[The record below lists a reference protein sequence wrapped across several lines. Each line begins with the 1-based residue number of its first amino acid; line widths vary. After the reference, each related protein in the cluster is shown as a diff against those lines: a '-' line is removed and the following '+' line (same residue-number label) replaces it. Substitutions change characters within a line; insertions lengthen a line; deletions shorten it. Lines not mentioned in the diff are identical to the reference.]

1 MIPLSYAQRRLWFM
15 GELTGPSATYN
26 IPVVLRLTGTLSP
39 AALEAAL
46 RDVIDRHEVLRTV
59 FPAVDGEPRQR
70 VLPTEL
76 AAFELATAEPA
87 GEAELAEAVARV
99 LGHPFDLHEEIPIR
113 ATLLTVAPE
122 DHVLAVVVHH
132 IAGDGWSL
140 EPLARDIATAYTAR
154 LADRAPEWE
163 PLPVQYADYT
173 FWQRELLGDDQDP
186 ESLLTEQLGYW
197 RQALA
202 GVPEE
207 LALPYDR
214 PRPATASNRGE
225 AVELLVP
232 AELHAKLAELA
243 KQQRVTMYMVLQTAL
258 AVLLSRLGGG
268 RDIPIGTPIAG
279 RTDEDLNEL
288 VGFFVNTLVMRTDLT
303 GDPSLAEVLDRV
315 RETGLGAF
323 EHQDVPFERLV
334 EDLAPVR
341 SLARHPLFQVM
352 LSLQNNAQA
361 TLELPGVTVR
371 PLAAQTASARFD
383 LSFEVGENLDPAGR
397 PAGLAVRAT
406 YAADLFDRATV
417 EAVAQRLVRVL
428 TALAQEP
435 ATRVSA
441 VRVLDDAEQ
450 VRILEEWNDT
460 AVEVAPAHL
469 PALFAAQVARTPDAV
484 AVVAEGQRLSYAELD
499 ARANRLARLLRER
512 GVGPESLVAVCLGRS
527 AELVVALLAVLKSG
541 AAYVPVDPEYPADR
555 IAYML
560 DDARPVALIT
570 TGDLAAGP
578 PSTAG
583 LPGTAGAPGPL
594 PRILLDETDL
604 DSYDGSALPCPEL
617 LPTHPAYVIYT
628 SGSTGRPKGVLIE
641 HRALV
646 NYVVRC
652 HRAYPTLTGST
663 LLHASISFDAGVTG
677 LYGALTCGG
686 RVVVAALDERLPALL
701 AGERLTFLKGTPSHL
716 AFMDALPEECAPT
729 GQLMVG
735 GEAVRAEAIRAW
747 SARHPG
753 VAIVNHYGPT
763 EATVGCTDFPVD
775 PRTVT
780 DTAVVP
786 MGRPMWN
793 TRAYVLDDTLRPV
806 PPGVAGELYIAGAQL
821 ARGYLGR
828 PGLTAERFVAC
839 PYGAP
844 GERMYRTGDVVRW
857 TADGNLQF
865 LGRADEQVKIRGFRI
880 ELGEVEAAVADCPGL
895 ARAVVVARE
904 DMPGD
909 KRLVAYVVPA
919 PGAEN
924 TKKLPALVRATVGAR
939 LPDYMVPSAVVVLDA
954 LPLTSNGKLDRRA
967 LPAPDYGVTAAGRAA
982 RTEQEELLC
991 GVFSEVLGVAAVG
1004 PEDDFFASGG
1014 HSLLAVRL
1022 ISRIR
1027 SVLGIELSLRTLF
1040 EAPTPAALA
1049 RHLDPGALVR
1059 PPVVAAGERPE
1070 RVPLSFAQ
1078 QRLWFL
1084 AQLDGP
1090 SATYNIP
1097 VALRLTGE
1105 LDRAALHA
1113 ALLDLIGR
1121 HEVLRT
1127 VFPAHSGNPHQQVL
1141 PADLD
1146 RLGFGLTVADT
1157 TEAELAEAVART
1169 AGHAFDLSAEIPVRA
1184 WLFALAPQEHV
1195 LVVTVH
1201 HIAGDGWSM
1210 APLGRDLSAAY
1221 AARVNGRA
1229 PEWAPLPVQ
1238 YADYTLWQREL
1249 LGGEE
1254 SRSDLLEQQLA
1265 HWRRE
1270 LAEVPEELALPFDR
1284 PRPAVASH
1292 RGGSV
1297 DLAVPAEL
1305 HALLAEVARS
1315 QGATMFM
1322 VLQAAL
1328 GVLLSRLGAGE
1339 DVPIG
1344 TPVAGRT
1351 D

>member
-1 MIPLSYAQRRLWFM
+1 M
-15 GELTGPSATYN
+15 
-26 IPVVLRLTGTLSP
+26 
-39 AALEAAL
+39 
-46 RDVIDRHEVLRTV
+46 
-59 FPAVDGEPRQR
+59 
-70 VLPTEL
+70 
-76 AAFELATAEPA
+76 
-87 GEAELAEAVARV
+87 
-99 LGHPFDLHEEIPIR
+99 
-113 ATLLTVAPE
+113 
-122 DHVLAVVVHH
+122 
-132 IAGDGWSL
+132 
-140 EPLARDIATAYTAR
+140 
-154 LADRAPEWE
+154 
-163 PLPVQYADYT
+163 
-173 FWQRELLGDDQDP
+173 
-186 ESLLTEQLGYW
+186 
-197 RQALA
+197 
-202 GVPEE
+202 
-207 LALPYDR
+207 
-214 PRPATASNRGE
+214 
-225 AVELLVP
+225 
-232 AELHAKLAELA
+232 
-243 KQQRVTMYMVLQTAL
+243 
-258 AVLLSRLGGG
+258 
-268 RDIPIGTPIAG
+268 
-279 RTDEDLNEL
+279 
-288 VGFFVNTLVMRTDLT
+288 
-303 GDPSLAEVLDRV
+303 
-315 RETGLGAF
+315 
-323 EHQDVPFERLV
+323 
-334 EDLAPVR
+334 
-341 SLARHPLFQVM
+341 
-352 LSLQNNAQA
+352 
-361 TLELPGVTVR
+361 
-371 PLAAQTASARFD
+371 
-383 LSFEVGENLDPAGR
+383 
-397 PAGLAVRAT
+397 
-406 YAADLFDRATV
+406 
-417 EAVAQRLVRVL
+417 
-428 TALAQEP
+428 
-435 ATRVSA
+435 
-441 VRVLDDAEQ
+441 
-450 VRILEEWNDT
+450 
-460 AVEVAPAHL
+460 
-469 PALFAAQVARTPDAV
+469 
-484 AVVAEGQRLSYAELD
+484 VAEGQRLTYAELD

-527 AELVVALLAVLKSG
+527 ADLVVALLAVLKSG

-560 DDARPVALIT
+560 DDAGPVAVVT
-570 TGDLAAGP
+570 TGDLAAG
-578 PSTAG
+578 
-583 LPGTAGAPGPL
+583 LPGSAGDRGPL

-604 DSYDGSALPCPEL
+604 DAYDGSALPCPEL
-617 LPTHPAYVIYT
+617 LPAHPAYVIYT

-652 HRAYPTLTGST
+652 HRAYPTLSGST

-775 PRTVT
+775 PRAVG
-780 DTAVVP
+780 DAAVVP

-806 PPGVAGELYIAGAQL
+806 PSGVVGELYIAGAQL

-828 PGLTAERFVAC
+828 HGLTAERFVAC
-839 PYGAP
+839 PYGEP
-844 GERMYRTGDVVRW
+844 GRRMYRTGDVVRW
-857 TADGNLQF
+857 TADGDLQF

-904 DMPGD
+904 DVPGD

-919 PGAEN
+919 PGTGGAG
-924 TKKLPALVRATVGAR
+924 LPALVRTTVGAR
-939 LPDYMVPSAVVVLDA
+939 LPDYMVPSAVVALDA

-967 LPAPDYGVTAAGRAA
+967 LPVPDYGVASAGRGA

-991 GVFSEVLGVAAVG
+991 GVFSEVLGVPAVG
-1004 PEDDFFASGG
+1004 PEDDFFVSGG

-1059 PPVVAAGERPE
+1059 PPVVAAGQRPG

-1078 QRLWFL
+1078 QRLWFFS
-1084 AQLDGP
+1084 QLEGP

-1097 VALRLTGE
+1097 VALRLTGD
-1105 LDRAALHA
+1105 LDRVALDAALF
-1113 ALLDLIGR
+1113 DLIGR

-1127 VFPAHSGNPHQQVL
+1127 VFPAHGTGAHQQVL
-1141 PADLD
+1141 PVDRAALD
-1146 RLGFGLTVADT
+1146 RLGFGLTVTDT
-1157 TEAELAEAVART
+1157 TEAELAEAVARA
-1169 AGHAFDLSAEIPVRA
+1169 AGHAFDLSAEVPVRA
-1184 WLFALAPQEHV
+1184 SLFVLAPQEHV

-1221 AARVNGRA
+1221 AARVAGGA
-1229 PEWAPLPVQ
+1229 PGWAPLPVQ
-1238 YADYTLWQREL
+1238 YADYTLWQRGL
-1249 LGGEE
+1249 LGGEGSQSE
-1254 SRSDLLEQQLA
+1254 LLEQQLKY
-1265 HWRRE
+1265 WRQE
-1270 LAEVPEELALPFDR
+1270 LAGSPEELALPFDR
-1284 PRPAVASH
+1284 SRPAVASH

-1297 DLAVPAEL
+1297 DLAVPADL
-1305 HALLAEVARS
+1305 HARLADLARE

-1339 DVPIG
+1339 DVPVG

-1351 D
+1351 DEALDELVGFFVNTLVVRT

>member
-26 IPVVLRLTGTLSP
+26 IPVVLRLTGVLSP

-46 RDVIDRHEVLRTV
+46 RDVVDRHEVLRTV

-70 VLPTEL
+70 VLPVERAGFAL
-76 AAFELATAEPA
+76 VTAEAA
-87 GEAELAEAVARV
+87 GEAELAGEVARV

-113 ATLLTVAPE
+113 ATLFAVAPE
-122 DHVLAVVVHH
+122 EHVLAVVVHH

-154 LADRAPEWE
+154 LADRAPDWE

-186 ESLLTEQLGYW
+186 ESLLSEQLDYW
-197 RQALA
+197 RTALS

-232 AELHAKLAELA
+232 AELHCKLAELA
-243 KQQRVTMYMVLQTAL
+243 KQRQVTMYMVLHAAL

-268 RDIPIGTPIAG
+268 PDIPIGTPIAG
-279 RTDEDLNEL
+279 RTDEDLNDL

-315 RETGLGAF
+315 RETGLSAF

-361 TLELPGVTVR
+361 VLDLPGVTVR
-371 PLAAQTASARFD
+371 PMATQSASARFD
-383 LSFEVGENLDPAGR
+383 LSFEVGEDLDPAGG
-397 PAGLAVRAT
+397 PAGLSVRAT
-406 YAADLFDRATV
+406 YAADLFDRSTV
-417 EAVAQRLVRVL
+417 EAVTRRLVRVL
-428 TALAQEP
+428 TALAEEP

-441 VRVLDDAEQ
+441 VRVLDDAERA
-450 VRILEEWNDT
+450 RILEQWNDT
-460 AVEVAPAHL
+460 AVEVAPTHL

-527 AELVVALLAVLKSG
+527 ADLVVALLAVLKSG

-560 DDARPVALIT
+560 DDAGPVAVVT
-570 TGDLAAGP
+570 TGELA
-578 PSTAG
+578 AG
-583 LPGTAGAPGPL
+583 LPGSTGDRGPL

-604 DSYDGSALPCPEL
+604 DAYDGSALPCPEL
-617 LPTHPAYVIYT
+617 LPAHPAYVIYT

-652 HRAYPTLTGST
+652 HRAYPTLSGST

-716 AFMDALPEECAPT
+716 AFMDALPEECAPI

-775 PRTVT
+775 PRAVG
-780 DTAVVP
+780 DAAVVP

-828 PGLTAERFVAC
+828 HGLTAERFVAC
-839 PYGAP
+839 PYGEP

-857 TADGNLQF
+857 TASGELEF

-880 ELGEVEAAVADCPGL
+880 ELGEVEA
-895 ARAVVVARE
+895 
-904 DMPGD
+904 
-909 KRLVAYVVPA
+909 
-919 PGAEN
+919 
-924 TKKLPALVRATVGAR
+924 
-939 LPDYMVPSAVVVLDA
+939 
-954 LPLTSNGKLDRRA
+954 
-967 LPAPDYGVTAAGRAA
+967 
-982 RTEQEELLC
+982 
-991 GVFSEVLGVAAVG
+991 
-1004 PEDDFFASGG
+1004 
-1014 HSLLAVRL
+1014 
-1022 ISRIR
+1022 
-1027 SVLGIELSLRTLF
+1027 
-1040 EAPTPAALA
+1040 
-1049 RHLDPGALVR
+1049 
-1059 PPVVAAGERPE
+1059 
-1070 RVPLSFAQ
+1070 
-1078 QRLWFL
+1078 
-1084 AQLDGP
+1084 
-1090 SATYNIP
+1090 
-1097 VALRLTGE
+1097 
-1105 LDRAALHA
+1105 
-1113 ALLDLIGR
+1113 
-1121 HEVLRT
+1121 
-1127 VFPAHSGNPHQQVL
+1127 
-1141 PADLD
+1141 
-1146 RLGFGLTVADT
+1146 
-1157 TEAELAEAVART
+1157 
-1169 AGHAFDLSAEIPVRA
+1169 
-1184 WLFALAPQEHV
+1184 
-1195 LVVTVH
+1195 
-1201 HIAGDGWSM
+1201 
-1210 APLGRDLSAAY
+1210 
-1221 AARVNGRA
+1221 
-1229 PEWAPLPVQ
+1229 
-1238 YADYTLWQREL
+1238 
-1249 LGGEE
+1249 
-1254 SRSDLLEQQLA
+1254 
-1265 HWRRE
+1265 
-1270 LAEVPEELALPFDR
+1270 
-1284 PRPAVASH
+1284 
-1292 RGGSV
+1292 
-1297 DLAVPAEL
+1297 
-1305 HALLAEVARS
+1305 
-1315 QGATMFM
+1315 
-1322 VLQAAL
+1322 
-1328 GVLLSRLGAGE
+1328 
-1339 DVPIG
+1339 
-1344 TPVAGRT
+1344 
-1351 D
+1351 